1 MARRL
6 LAAALLV
13 LFAASMWGRG
23 MAQGGRPLVY
33 VIPIEGTID
42 LGLAPFLTRTIREA
56 QRAGAAAVLLDIN
69 TFGGRVDAA
78 VAMRDTLV
86 NAPVRTIAFINPRAI
101 SAGALIALATETI
114 VMADGGTIG
123 AATPVVSGGS
133 EPQVADEKSVS
144 YVRKE
149 FGATAERRGRPPQ
162 FAEAMVDAD
171 VEITGVVNKGKLL
184 TLTTSEA
191 LTHKVANFTADT
203 LDEALAVTGLRDA
216 VVRAASQTWAETFV
230 RFITN
235 PVVSSLLMTIGMLGL
250 LIEIRTP
257 GFALPGTIGLLS
269 LGLFFWGHWI
279 VQLAGWE
286 ELLLV
291 ATGVVLLAVE
301 IFIIPGFGVAGV
313 GGILALAV
321 GLGLTLVG
329 AGATTS
335 VIIGAF
341 GRVAISILLALA
353 GGLCHGSRSAADW
366 CSTRRWVLSRA
377 TRRRPRAIG
386 CSSVALALPCHRFGP
401 PASPTLTGPA
411 STWSRMAATS
421 RRAPPSKSRAWTATA
436 SSYGCGHTHGTE
448 TVMNELDFG
457 ALGAI
462 GLLAAALLVLIF
474 VLYFVP
480 VPLWIAAWSSGA
492 PVGLF
497 TLIGMRLRRVP
508 PSIIV
513 NARISAVKAG
523 LEGVS
528 INDLEAHFLAGGNV
542 VRVVNAPH
550 EEADHP
556 FLEEGRQRV
565 PHVPVGAQREVVG
578 RRSHEALLTRRHG
591 EGRDVAPA
599 PGIHGAQRHHG
610 PAVVHA
616 DTVGVRSVDR
626 ATAKPPG
633 DTSVMTGSRAGHRFV
648 T

>member
-86 NAPVRTIAFINPRAI
+86 NAPVGTIAFINPRAI

-353 GGLCHGSRSAADW
+353 GGL
-366 CSTRRWVLSRA
+366 
-377 TRRRPRAIG
+377 
-386 CSSVALALPCHRFGP
+386 
-401 PASPTLTGPA
+401 
-411 STWSRMAATS
+411 
-421 RRAPPSKSRAWTATA
+421 
-436 SSYGCGHTHGTE
+436 
-448 TVMNELDFG
+448 
-457 ALGAI
+457 
-462 GLLAAALLVLIF
+462 ALLRVLPRLPF
-474 VLYFVP
+474 GRRLVLDAEMGAEQGYTSP
-480 VPLWIAAWSSGA
+480 PESDRLQLGRTGTALSPLRPAGVADIDGARVDVVSDGGYIEAGA
-492 PVGLF
+492 PIEV
-497 TLIGMRLRRVP
+497 TRV
-508 PSIIV
+508 
-513 NARISAVKAG
+513 
-523 LEGVS
+523 
-528 INDLEAHFLAGGNV
+528 DGNRVV
-542 VRVVNAPH
+542 VRV
-550 EEADHP
+550 
-556 FLEEGRQRV
+556 
-565 PHVPVGAQREVVG
+565 
-578 RRSHEALLTRRHG
+578 RSHTRNGNRH
-591 EGRDVAPA
+591 E
-599 PGIHGAQRHHG
+599 
-610 PAVVHA
+610 
-616 DTVGVRSVDR
+616 
-626 ATAKPPG
+626 
-633 DTSVMTGSRAGHRFV
+633 
-648 T
+648 